1 MCVWKIWKR
10 NSPCQILS
18 LKNKTKT
25 NLQTGEVGKRGGI
38 LYQSLFLILSS
49 EARWIPSSSVS
60 LFFQILYLVHIYM
73 ICICHRWEIGHP
85 SHRALL
91 KTFTL
96 VPTQKPF
103 SLLFLL
109 VRYFFW
115 SIPLFAGPRLSL
127 LFSPPS
133 LTKMMRTT
141 QTWTSSVFFFIS
153 FYILF
158 LSEFC
163 ILYRRYTYIPCACV
177 LFCVFS
183 LSFYRVSPCFSAWT
197 LSGQKIGKENQLNKK
212 EKHTKKKQTFIR
224 ERNTNMV
231 SSSGFLFYFVSILPR
246 VWSLVTSP
254 SLSLSSFWWYD
265 FYCWFCTIFQM
276 FFPSH
281 SPT

>member
-18 LKNKTKT
+18 LKKTKT

-109 VRYFFW
+109 VRYFFLVDSPICW
-115 SIPLFAGPRLSL
+115 TTSVSPFFTSISHEDDADNTNLNQFC
-127 LFSPPS
+127 
-133 LTKMMRTT
+133 
-141 QTWTSSVFFFIS
+141 FFFHLFLYS
-153 FYILF
+153 FFIGILYLVSTIYLYTLCVCTFLCVLSLF
-158 LSEFC
+158 LS
-163 ILYRRYTYIPCACV
+163 
-177 LFCVFS
+177 S
-183 LSFYRVSPCFSAWT
+183 VSMFQCLDTVWSKNWKRKPT
-197 LSGQKIGKENQLNKK
+197 KQKRKT
-212 EKHTKKKQTFIR
+212 HKKKQTFIR

>member
-18 LKNKTKT
+18 LKKTKT

-49 EARWIPSSSVS
+49 EARWIPSSPVS
-60 LFFQILYLVHIYM
+60 LFQILYLVHIYM

-141 QTWTSSVFFFIS
+141 QTWTSSVFFHLFLYSFFIGILYLVS
-153 FYILF
+153 TIYLYTLCVCTFLCVLSLF
-158 LSEFC
+158 LS
-163 ILYRRYTYIPCACV
+163 
-177 LFCVFS
+177 S
-183 LSFYRVSPCFSAWT
+183 VSMFQCLDTVWSKNWKRKPT
-197 LSGQKIGKENQLNKK
+197 KQKK
-212 EKHTKKKQTFIR
+212 KHTKKSKH
-224 ERNTNMV
+224 
-231 SSSGFLFYFVSILPR
+231 L
-246 VWSLVTSP
+246 
-254 SLSLSSFWWYD
+254 
-265 FYCWFCTIFQM
+265 
-276 FFPSH
+276 
-281 SPT
+281 

>member
-1 MCVWKIWKR
+1 
-10 NSPCQILS
+10 
-18 LKNKTKT
+18 
-25 NLQTGEVGKRGGI
+25 
-38 LYQSLFLILSS
+38 
-49 EARWIPSSSVS
+49 
-60 LFFQILYLVHIYM
+60 M

-109 VRYFFW
+109 VRYFFFW